1 MFESVL
7 NTSLVLFSLPIPTFS
22 LKNARYLQ
30 QQKKRDTYKMERLT
44 SSFSFSAWILAWVMA
59 LSLIASVCI
68 FTWSTIN
75 LSLFAMLTIEDAIWN
90 KLIVLYNRGNL
101 PKDFKK
107 EPSCMETLYSK
118 INLVSLDVLVNF
130 EQSCILEVMPIQSN
144 FNYLRVKDTLKLVSI
159 YSTFTFDP

>member
-1 MFESVL
+1 MPSEIS
-7 NTSLVLFSLPIPTFS
+7 
-22 LKNARYLQ
+22 
-30 QQKKRDTYKMERLT
+30 
-44 SSFSFSAWILAWVMA
+44 
-59 LSLIASVCI
+59 
-68 FTWSTIN
+68 
-75 LSLFAMLTIEDAIWN
+75 